1 MQDTESVLVQSNVDR
16 RTCQRVKPMQVL
28 VLGLCRTGTLSTWL
42 GLQQLGYE
50 TYHMTSIMQNPK
62 DADMWTEAF
71 RGKYHGGRPYGRQDW
86 DQLLG
91 HVEAITDFPGA
102 VFVEELTQAYP
113 DAKVVLTLR
122 DPDDWVRSMKQTIMT
137 QTYSPLATF
146 MGWID
151 PENFGNGNRMC
162 RVGFDGLFRG
172 DFERYGRQAF
182 VEHYD
187 HVRQVVPADN
197 LLEWNPKEGWEP
209 LCKFLGK
216 PIPSTSFPRAN
227 DAAVFKNKSA
237 SVVRSAFLRLGKRLS
252 VYGLVITAAYFIAH
266 FGSKFFAVYRQRLL
280 RVLKRG

>member
-1 MQDTESVLVQSNVDR
+1 MQDTESVLVQSNIDR
-16 RTCQRVKPMQVL
+16 RTCGRVKPMQVL

-42 GLQQLGYE
+42 ALQELGYD

-62 DADMWTEAF
+62 DAEMWTEAF
-71 RGKYHGGRPYGRQDW
+71 QAKYHGGNPYKRKDW

-122 DPDDWVRSMKQTIMT
+122 DPDDWVRSMQKTIMT
-137 QTYSPLATF
+137 QTYSPIATL

-151 PENFGNGNRMC
+151 WEAFGVGNHMC
-162 RVGFDGLFRG
+162 RVGFNGMFRG
-172 DFERYGRQAF
+172 DFERNGRQAF

-187 HVRQVVPADN
+187 LVRRVVPADN

-209 LCKFLGK
+209 LCQFLGK
-216 PIPSTSFPRAN
+216 PVPETPFPRAN
-227 DAAVFKNKSA
+227 DAAIFKDKSA
-237 SVVRSAFLRLGKRLS
+237 TVVRAAFLRLGRKIA
-252 VYGLVITAAYFIAH
+252 VYGLGITAAYFAARYGH
-266 FGSKFFAVYRQRLL
+266 RELL
-280 RVLKRG
+280 RRS